1 MNKYLNELK
10 LDYVQNYINST
21 LKTYNISRHQL
32 EKCLLKEREK
42 VDSMAEAI
50 PVVNIMLKFCMI

>member
-10 LDYVQNYINST
+10 LEYVQDYINST
-21 LKTYNISRHQL
+21 LKVYNISRHQL
-32 EKCLLKEREK
+32 ENCLLKEREK

-50 PVVNIMLKFCMI
+50 PVVNIMLKFYMI

>member
-1 MNKYLNELK
+1 MSKYVDELK
-10 LDYVQNYINST
+10 LDYVQNYIEAT
-21 LKTYNISRHQL
+21 LATYNISKKQL